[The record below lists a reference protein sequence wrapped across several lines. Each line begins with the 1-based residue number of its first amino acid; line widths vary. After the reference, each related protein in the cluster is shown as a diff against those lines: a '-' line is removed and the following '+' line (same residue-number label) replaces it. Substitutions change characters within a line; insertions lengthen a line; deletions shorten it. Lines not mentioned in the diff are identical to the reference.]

1 MKSLHIFPGCHRLHY
16 TKLDVGSKRDF
27 PLKTVANRNDW
38 QILMWTP
45 QFRRHDWTARLV
57 EEFGWKA
64 GLLHCGRNFVRYRPK
79 IIKPFYTKLDV
90 GSKHDFLL
98 KTLADWND
106 WQILMW
112 TPQFRRHNGTTSLVE
127 KRGCCTVTEILL
139 DLVQNLWRPFS
150 CWRVLKNQFQ
160 N

>member
-57 EEFGWKA
+57 EEFGWKSGA
-64 GLLHCGRNFVRYRPK
+64 AALLPK
-79 IIKPFYTKLDV
+79 FCQIS
-90 GSKHDFLL
+90 SKIYE
-98 KTLADWND
+98 A
-106 WQILMW
+106 I
-112 TPQFRRHNGTTSLVE
+112 
-127 KRGCCTVTEILL
+127 
-139 DLVQNLWRPFS
+139 FS
-150 CWRVLKNQFQ
+150 CWRVLKHEVQKLDVCSKCDFLLKLWLIGMIDKSGCEHLNSADMTEQQRVEEFGWKSGAAAL
-160 N
+160 

>member
-64 GLLHCGRNFVRYRPK
+64 GLLHCDRNFVRSRPK
-79 IIKPFYTKLDV
+79 FMKTF
-90 GSKHDFLL
+90 FLL
-98 KTLADWND
+98 KGIEKGMET
-106 WQILMW
+106 
-112 TPQFRRHNGTTSLVE
+112 FRGQWHLVD
-127 KRGCCTVTEILL
+127 TI
-139 DLVQNLWRPFS
+139 
-150 CWRVLKNQFQ
+150 FQ
-160 N
+160 NGRLFMDILRGWLFVDTFGDISWTILFRLSKHYSVPG